1 MAYLVT
7 APLVSVKDAAGKYTY
22 FYEGATVPEG
32 FDKENLAVLA
42 ESGLVKEIVPKQ
54 SADDDNATDVPE
66 GDPAETWTVKQLK
79 AYADA
84 KGIDLGDAKSKPEV
98 FAAVTE

>member
-32 FDKENLAVLA
+32 FDKENLAALA
-42 ESGLVKEIVPKQ
+42 KSGLVAEIVERP
-54 SADDDNATDVPE
+54 ADDGSATEVPDGE
-66 GDPAETWTVKQLK
+66 PAEAWTVKQLK

-98 FAAVTE
+98 LAAVTK

>member
-22 FYEGATVPEG
+22 FYEGATVPDG
-32 FDKENLAVLA
+32 FDKVNLAGLA
-42 ESGLVKEIVPKQ
+42 EAGLVKEIVPE
-54 SADDDNATDVPE
+54 SDEVPE
-66 GDPAETWTVKQLK
+66 GDPSDAWTVKQLK

-84 KGIDLGDAKSKPEV
+84 KGVDLGDAKSKGDV
-98 FAAVTE
+98 LAAVSK

>member
-32 FDKENLAVLA
+32 FDKENLKVLA
-42 ESGLVKEIVPKQ
+42 ESGLVKEIVARP
-54 SADDDNATDVPE
+54 ADDDNATEVPE

-84 KGIDLGDAKSKPEV
+84 KGIDLGDAKSKGEV
-98 FAAVTE
+98 LATVSK